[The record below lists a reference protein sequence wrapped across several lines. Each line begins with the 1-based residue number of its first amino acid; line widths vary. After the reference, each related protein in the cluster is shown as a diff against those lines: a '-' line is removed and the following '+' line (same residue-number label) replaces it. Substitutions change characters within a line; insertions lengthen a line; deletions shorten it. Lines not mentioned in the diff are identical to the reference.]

1 MELKDIVKFQI
12 EFSKKYFKKDHTKP
26 KEFAEFLK
34 KLQFGTIA
42 LCGEV
47 GEFANVVKKVLRE
60 NDAGKEVSGERIKN
74 LNEEL
79 VDVFSYTM
87 ILSATLGIDLE
98 KEYFKKME
106 KNKERF
112 KNFIE

>member
-1 MELKDIVKFQI
+1 MDLKDLLKFQL
-12 EFSKKYFKKDHTKP
+12 EFSKKHFNKDHTKP
-26 KEFAEFLK
+26 KDFDAFLN

-47 GEFANVVKKVLRE
+47 GEFANVVKKILRE
-60 NDAGKEVSGERIKN
+60 RDANKKTPEERLIS

-79 VDVFSYTM
+79 VDVFAYTL

-98 KEYFKKME
+98 KEYLKKME

-112 KNFIE
+112 PAKN